1 MTEPQLIKLIDLY
14 FDGSATTEQERM
26 LRQGLADSDSTDPR
40 IAEARAVM
48 AYAAMA
54 ARREGR
60 LPHPAPHRRMWPRA
74 VAAVAVAAALWL
86 ALVRMAPASADPCST
101 YMACAET
108 SDPEVALGLME
119 AQLSA
124 VADASQ
130 AVGTDI
136 SIEFDAISNCLNNL

>member
-1 MTEPQLIKLIDLY
+1 MTEQQLLQLIDLY
-14 FDGSATTEQERM
+14 LDGTATPAQERT
-26 LRQGLADSDSTDPR
+26 LRRALDSSGSTDPR

-60 LPHPAPHRRMWPRA
+60 LPHPAPHRRIWPRA
-74 VAAVAVAAALWL
+74 VAAVAVAAVLGAAMLRL
-86 ALVRMAPASADPCST
+86 APAAADPCAT

-108 SDPEVALGLME
+108 SDPEVAIGLME

-130 AVGTDI
+130 SVGNNI
-136 SIEFDAISNCLNNL
+136 SIEFDAISDCMNNL